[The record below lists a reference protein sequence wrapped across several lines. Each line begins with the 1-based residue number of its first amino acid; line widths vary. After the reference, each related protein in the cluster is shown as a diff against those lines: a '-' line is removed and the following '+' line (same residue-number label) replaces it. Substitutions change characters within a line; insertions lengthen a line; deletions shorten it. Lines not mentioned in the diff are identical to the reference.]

1 MNIKSILEEEFPK
14 MRVGSLIN
22 RFRPNFKVT
31 ASILGPSYVVLFCL
45 YHFEDLLL
53 KSPRATVRNGF
64 WLNPNS
70 NFFFISLEIT
80 VPYFQKSQIVLGMR
94 NPDFPAGNY
103 MPKVNDRSTRSRYK
117 ICSKLIMKTPE
128 RR

>member
-64 WLNPNS
+64 WLLILS
-70 NFFFISLEIT
+70 YESFKLSASSSKESEI
-80 VPYFQKSQIVLGMR
+80 I
-94 NPDFPAGNY
+94 
-103 MPKVNDRSTRSRYK
+103 
-117 ICSKLIMKTPE
+117 
-128 RR
+128 